1 MILSLQQIVDL
12 IVLSIRSLRKI
23 RLEEKFDN
31 FEVIHSNSII
41 ENNENKKSFARNKE
55 KLPIVKENSVE
66 TLATIVA

>member
-1 MILSLQQIVDL
+1 MILHLLQIVDL

-31 FEVIHSNSII
+31 FEVIHSTSII
-41 ENNENKKSFARNKE
+41 ENNENEKNLERNNKKLS
-55 KLPIVKENSVE
+55 IVKENSVD